1 MKKKLKCIDNER
13 VQSLLTIGKIYDLV
27 EEDSPFYYVVNDKG
41 YIDGFRISRFE
52 EVKAE
57 KPKTFAILG
66 KPKQLE
72 AIADDLVE
80 LGYKHNSGTWRDYSK
95 GILCVNE
102 NKSSDI
108 STYKQ
113 LITIRELQN
122 HDIIFRLPKDY
133 PKVLK
138 HAKEALNPENWEEQE
153 EVIKIG
159 QYPAQFI
166 GNTVTFGCKTD
177 ITLEEAQALRTVFTL
192 SDRLGN
198 ITFESEDNLY
208 IDGNEIEI
216 SILDKVIQ
224 KLKE

>member
-1 MKKKLKCIDNER
+1 MKKGKVRPNYG
-13 VQSLLTIGKIYDLV
+13 SSNLTAGKIYELEPHDNPKWCWV
-27 EEDSPFYYVVNDKG
+27 IDDNGIRDWFG
-41 YIDGFRISRFE
+41 YIRFE
-52 EVKAE
+52 EVKTE

-72 AIADDLVE
+72 AIADDLIE
-80 LGYKHNSGTWRDYSK
+80 LGYKHDSGTWRDYSK

-102 NKSSDI
+102 NKSSNI
-108 STYKQ
+108 SAYKQ
-113 LITIRELQN
+113 LITIKELQN
-122 HDIIFRLPKDY
+122 HDITFRLPEDY
-133 PKVLK
+133 FKVLE
-138 HAKEALNPENWEEQE
+138 HAKKALSPENWEEQE